1 MNDDANSRLIEQLN
15 LRLTELTH
23 QLQRTRLADYVSLVE
38 QPRRMVLLNFVAGVA
53 RGVGFAIGFT
63 ILGAMVLYLL
73 QRVLA
78 LNLPVVGGFI
88 AAVIRIVEEQL
99 ARSPPRP

>member
-1 MNDDANSRLIEQLN
+1 MNDDTDSRLIAQLN
-15 LRLTELTH
+15 VRLAELTH
-23 QLQRTRLADYVSLVE
+23 QLQRTRLAEYVSLID
-38 QPRRMVLLNFVAGVA
+38 QPRRMLLLNFMAGVA

-63 ILGAMVLYLL
+63 ILGAVVLYLL

-78 LNLPVVGGFI
+78 LNLPVIGGFI